1 MKTRFYFT
9 VNLFYKIKFLAVAFY
24 LFFVSIGVYGQDF
37 FEQTNVPDNSL
48 TSEQLTRKLLFESLT
63 TTASVRV
70 VKVGD
75 FPSIQNN
82 GVVSISLQ
90 EVINDVAFKAKYV
103 ESFSNGDF
111 YWLGDLIPLDTCI
124 EEGDTVPCD
133 YGSMLLMRKGIRYT
147 GSISLGDSLYYH
159 IRDLGD
165 SLSALILLNRDSFF
179 IKPEC
184 LTPISDTLTPSPP
197 DTSTTVEERSSPCP
211 VKLLVLY
218 TTQAAEEYPDIHDI
232 INLAVFETR
241 SILQNSEVYPDQLA
255 PIS

>member
-133 YGSMLLMRKGIRYT
+133 YGSIRRHNDQHN
-147 GSISLGDSLYYH
+147 GPHRIQ
-159 IRDLGD
+159 
-165 SLSALILLNRDSFF
+165 F
-179 IKPEC
+179 
-184 LTPISDTLTPSPP
+184 
-197 DTSTTVEERSSPCP
+197 P
-211 VKLLVLY
+211 VITARCCSCAKAYV
-218 TTQAAEEYPDIHDI
+218 I
-232 INLAVFETR
+232 
-241 SILQNSEVYPDQLA
+241 PDQYPLA
-255 PIS
+255 TAFIITFVI